1 MFLDELTPVVK
12 ELTEQPVAFFGGFV
26 SGILRLNLNDD
37 PVQTWLKKQTGYTST
52 NGSTTDADN
61 TKSEGPQSIDI
72 E

>member
-1 MFLDELTPVVK
+1 ML
-12 ELTEQPVAFFGGFV
+12 
-26 SGILRLNLNDD
+26 LNLNDD